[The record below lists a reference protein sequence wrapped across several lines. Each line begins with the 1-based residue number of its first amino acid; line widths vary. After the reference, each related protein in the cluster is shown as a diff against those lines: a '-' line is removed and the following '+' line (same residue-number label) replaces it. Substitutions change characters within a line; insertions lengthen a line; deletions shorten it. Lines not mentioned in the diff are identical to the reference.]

1 MGNDNISER
10 ITALEKQLENIGK
23 DLEAAKR
30 DINNMESK
38 VMSEV
43 NCIKE
48 ELHEKDLD
56 NQSIKFT
63 LKSIDDFIVDY
74 KKKQA
79 KNEDNK
85 WKIAPIILSALMFL
99 STIFNLTMVYQNL
112 RINQGGNNETTISK

>member
-23 DLEAAKR
+23 DLEDAKR

-38 VMSEV
+38 VMNEV

-48 ELHEKDLD
+48 DLHEKDLD